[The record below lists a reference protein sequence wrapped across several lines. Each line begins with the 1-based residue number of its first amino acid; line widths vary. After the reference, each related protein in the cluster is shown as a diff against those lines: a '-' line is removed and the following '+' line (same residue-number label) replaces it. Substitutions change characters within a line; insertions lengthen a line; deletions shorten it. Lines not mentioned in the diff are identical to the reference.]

1 MATSRT
7 DGFLIV
13 AGNPQDPRAGARRT
27 ALWVGLLA
35 FGVYVAFLL
44 KAVLFGL

>member
-7 DGFLIV
+7 DGSLIV

-27 ALWVGLLA
+27 ALRVGLVAL
-35 FGVYVAFLL
+35 GIYVAFLV
-44 KAVLFGL
+44 KALVFGL